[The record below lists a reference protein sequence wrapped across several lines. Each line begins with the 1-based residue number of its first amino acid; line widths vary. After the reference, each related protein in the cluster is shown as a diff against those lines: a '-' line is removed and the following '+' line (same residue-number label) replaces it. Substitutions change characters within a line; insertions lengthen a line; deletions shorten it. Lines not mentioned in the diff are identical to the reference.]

1 MMKISKRE
9 LPSKLG
15 AALIVLILCAT
26 FIRLGFWQLDRAGEF
41 QELQKP
47 YIERPVINL
56 TQVAIP
62 GENLSDDSINQI
74 VQFSGR
80 YLDQYIAPN
89 QEDKYG
95 VKSEWVVG
103 LLEVDSGGA
112 ILVVRSTSNTEV
124 LPGKVDITG
133 RLFNRQFDDRA
144 EKSSSQLSRI
154 DPALLVASYDQKLFD
169 GFVLAQNESI
179 NGVEID
185 IRRPELEPAKPS
197 VPGYY
202 WQHISYVVI
211 WWLMA
216 LVVLFLPFYQVS
228 RKRQGYERSN

>member
-1 MMKISKRE
+1 MMKISKKE
-9 LPSKLG
+9 LPSKIG
-15 AALIVLILCAT
+15 AAFIVLILCAT

-56 TQVAIP
+56 SQVAIP
-62 GENLSDDSINQI
+62 GENLSDDSVNQI
-74 VQFSGR
+74 VRFSGK

-95 VKSEWVVG
+95 VKSDWVVG

-144 EKSSSQLSRI
+144 KKSSSQLSRI
-154 DPALLVASYDQKLFD
+154 DPALLVTSYDQKLFD
-169 GFVLAQNESI
+169 GFVLAQSESI
-179 NGVEID
+179 NGIELD
-185 IRRPELEPAKPS
+185 IKRPELDPAKPS

-228 RKRQGYERSN
+228 RKRQGYERGN

>member
-9 LPSKLG
+9 LPSKIG
-15 AALIVLILCAT
+15 AALIVLILSAT

-56 TQVAIP
+56 SQVASP

-74 VQFSGR
+74 VRFGGK

-95 VKSEWVVG
+95 VKSDWVVG
-103 LLEVDSGGA
+103 LLEVDSGGS

-144 EKSSSQLSRI
+144 KKSSSQLSRI

-179 NGVEID
+179 NGIELD
-185 IRRPELEPAKPS
+185 IKRPELDPAKPS

-228 RKRQGYERSN
+228 RKRQGYERGN

>member
-1 MMKISKRE
+1 MMKISKKE
-9 LPSKLG
+9 LPSKIG
-15 AALIVLILCAT
+15 AALIVLILRAT

-56 TQVAIP
+56 SQVASP

-74 VQFSGR
+74 VRFSGR

-95 VKSEWVVG
+95 VKSDWVVG

-112 ILVVRSTSNTEV
+112 ILVVRSISNTEV

-144 EKSSSQLSRI
+144 KKSSSQLNRI

-179 NGVEID
+179 NGIELD
-185 IRRPELEPAKPS
+185 IKRPELDPAKPS

-228 RKRQGYERSN
+228 RKRQGYELGN

>member
-9 LPSKLG
+9 LPSKIG
-15 AALIVLILCAT
+15 AAFIVLILCAT

-47 YIERPVINL
+47 YIERPIINL
-56 TQVAIP
+56 SQVAIP
-62 GENLSDDSINQI
+62 GENLSDDSVNQI
-74 VQFSGR
+74 VRFSGR

-95 VKSEWVVG
+95 VKSDWVVG

-179 NGVEID
+179 NGIELD
-185 IRRPELEPAKPS
+185 IKRPELDPAKPS

-228 RKRQGYERSN
+228 RKRQGYERGN

>member
-1 MMKISKRE
+1 MMKISKKE
-9 LPSKLG
+9 LPSKIG

-56 TQVAIP
+56 SQVAIP

-74 VQFSGR
+74 VRFSGR

-95 VKSEWVVG
+95 VKSDWIVS

-112 ILVVRSTSNTEV
+112 ILVVRSISNTEV

-144 EKSSSQLSRI
+144 KKSSSQLSRI

-179 NGVEID
+179 NGIEIEVN
-185 IRRPELEPAKPS
+185 RPELDPAKPS

-228 RKRQGYERSN
+228 RKRQGNERGN

>member
-1 MMKISKRE
+1 MMKISKKE
-9 LPSKLG
+9 LPSKIG

-26 FIRLGFWQLDRAGEF
+26 FIRLGFWQLNRAGEF

-56 TQVAIP
+56 SQVASP

-74 VQFSGR
+74 VRFSGR

-95 VKSEWVVG
+95 VKSDWIVS

-144 EKSSSQLSRI
+144 KKSSSQLSRI

-179 NGVEID
+179 NGIELD
-185 IRRPELEPAKPS
+185 IKRPELDPAKPS

-228 RKRQGYERSN
+228 RKRQGYEWGN

>member
-1 MMKISKRE
+1 MMKISKKE
-9 LPSKLG
+9 LPSKIG

-56 TQVAIP
+56 SQVASP

-74 VQFSGR
+74 VRFGGK

-95 VKSEWVVG
+95 VKSDWVVG

-133 RLFNRQFDDRA
+133 RLLNRQFDDRA
-144 EKSSSQLSRI
+144 KKSSSQLSRI

-179 NGVEID
+179 NGIELD
-185 IRRPELEPAKPS
+185 IKRPELDPAKPS

-228 RKRQGYERSN
+228 RKRQGYERGN

>member
-1 MMKISKRE
+1 MMKISKKE
-9 LPSKLG
+9 LPSKIG
-15 AALIVLILCAT
+15 AALIVLILSAT

-56 TQVAIP
+56 SQVASP

-74 VQFSGR
+74 VRFGGK

-95 VKSEWVVG
+95 VKSDWVVG

-144 EKSSSQLSRI
+144 KKSSSQLSRI

-169 GFVLAQNESI
+169 GFVLAQSESI
-179 NGVEID
+179 NGIELD
-185 IRRPELEPAKPS
+185 IKRPELDPAKPS

-228 RKRQGYERSN
+228 RKRQGYERGN

>member
-1 MMKISKRE
+1 M
-9 LPSKLG
+9 
-15 AALIVLILCAT
+15 VLILCAT

-56 TQVAIP
+56 SQVASP

-74 VQFSGR
+74 VSFSGR

-95 VKSEWVVG
+95 VRSDWIVS
-103 LLEVDSGGA
+103 LLEVDSGGS

-124 LPGKVDITG
+124 LPGRVDITG

-144 EKSSSQLSRI
+144 KKSSSQLSRI

-169 GFVLAQNESI
+169 GFVLAQSESI
-179 NGVEID
+179 NGIELD
-185 IRRPELEPAKPS
+185 IKRPELDPAKPS

-228 RKRQGYERSN
+228 RKRQGYERGN

>member
-1 MMKISKRE
+1 MMKISKKE
-9 LPSKLG
+9 LPSKIG

-56 TQVAIP
+56 SQVATP

-74 VQFSGR
+74 VRFSGR

-95 VKSEWVVG
+95 VKSDWVVG

-112 ILVVRSTSNTEV
+112 ILVVRSTSNTEIP
-124 LPGKVDITG
+124 LGAVDITG

-144 EKSSSQLSRI
+144 KKSSSQLNRI

-179 NGVEID
+179 NGIELD
-185 IRRPELEPAKPS
+185 IKRPELDPAKPS

-228 RKRQGYERSN
+228 RKRQGYERGN

>member
-1 MMKISKRE
+1 MKISKRE
-9 LPSKLG
+9 LPSKIG
-15 AALIVLILCAT
+15 AAFIVLILCAT

-56 TQVAIP
+56 SQVASP

-74 VQFSGR
+74 VRFSGR

-95 VKSEWVVG
+95 VRSDWIVS

-144 EKSSSQLSRI
+144 KKSSSQLNRI

-179 NGVEID
+179 NGIELD
-185 IRRPELEPAKPS
+185 IKRPELDPAKPS

-228 RKRQGYERSN
+228 RKRQGNERGN

>member
-9 LPSKLG
+9 LPSKVG
-15 AALIVLILCAT
+15 AAFIVLILCAT

-47 YIERPVINL
+47 YIERPIINL
-56 TQVAIP
+56 SQVATP

-74 VQFSGR
+74 VAFSGR
-80 YLDQYIAPN
+80 YLEQYIAPN
-89 QEDKYG
+89 QEDKSG
-95 VKSEWVVG
+95 VKADWIVG

-112 ILVVRSTSNTEV
+112 ILVVRSISNAE
-124 LPGKVDITG
+124 LPGGRVEITG
-133 RLFNRQFDDRA
+133 RLFNRQFDNRA
-144 EKSSSQLSRI
+144 GKSSSQLSRI

-169 GFVLAQNESI
+169 GFVLAQVEKI

-185 IRRPELEPAKPS
+185 LKRPELDPAKPN

>member
-9 LPSKLG
+9 LPSKIG

-41 QELQKP
+41 QELQRP

-56 TQVAIP
+56 SQVAIP

-74 VQFSGR
+74 VRFSGR

-95 VKSEWVVG
+95 VKSDWVVG

-112 ILVVRSTSNTEV
+112 ILVVRSTSNTEIP
-124 LPGKVDITG
+124 LGKVDITG

-144 EKSSSQLSRI
+144 GKSSSQLSRI

-169 GFVLAQNESI
+169 GFVLAQSESI
-179 NGVEID
+179 NGIELD
-185 IRRPELEPAKPS
+185 IKRPELDPAKPS

-228 RKRQGYERSN
+228 RKRQGYERGN

>member
-9 LPSKLG
+9 LPSKIG

-47 YIERPVINL
+47 YQERPVINL
-56 TQVAIP
+56 SQVAKP

-74 VQFSGR
+74 VRFSGS
-80 YLDQYIAPN
+80 YLNQYIAPN
-89 QEDKYG
+89 QEDKSG
-95 VKSEWVVG
+95 IKADWIVG
-103 LLEVDSGGA
+103 ILEVDSGGA
-112 ILVVRSTSNTEV
+112 ILVVRSISNAE
-124 LPGKVDITG
+124 LPSGNVEITG

-144 EKSSSQLSRI
+144 EKGSSKLSRI
-154 DPALLVASYDQKLFD
+154 DPALLVSSYEQKLFD
-169 GFVLAQNESI
+169 GFVLAQSESVD
-179 NGVEID
+179 GVEID
-185 IRRPELEPAKPS
+185 IKRPELDPAKPN

-202 WQHISYVVI
+202 WQHISYVII

>member
-1 MMKISKRE
+1 MMKISKKE
-9 LPSKLG
+9 LPSKIG

-56 TQVAIP
+56 SQVASP

-74 VQFSGR
+74 VRFSGR

-95 VKSEWVVG
+95 VKSDWVVG

-112 ILVVRSTSNTEV
+112 ILVVRSISNTEV

-144 EKSSSQLSRI
+144 KKSSSQLSRI

-169 GFVLAQNESI
+169 GFVLAQSESI
-179 NGVEID
+179 NGIELD
-185 IRRPELEPAKPS
+185 IKRPELDPAKPS

-228 RKRQGYERSN
+228 RKRQGYEWGN

>member
-9 LPSKLG
+9 LPSKIG
-15 AALIVLILCAT
+15 AAFIVLILCAT

-41 QELQKP
+41 QELQRP

-56 TQVAIP
+56 SQVATP

-74 VQFSGR
+74 VRFSGK

-95 VKSEWVVG
+95 VKSDWVVG

-112 ILVVRSTSNTEV
+112 ILVVRSISNTEV

-144 EKSSSQLSRI
+144 KKSSSQLSRI

-179 NGVEID
+179 NGIELD
-185 IRRPELEPAKPS
+185 IKRPELDPAKPS

-228 RKRQGYERSN
+228 RKRQGNERGN

>member
-1 MMKISKRE
+1 MKISKKE
-9 LPSKLG
+9 LPSKIG
-15 AALIVLILCAT
+15 AAFIVLILCAT

-56 TQVAIP
+56 SQVAIP
-62 GENLSDDSINQI
+62 GENLSDDSINQM
-74 VQFSGR
+74 VRFSGR

-95 VKSEWVVG
+95 VKSDWVVG

-112 ILVVRSTSNTEV
+112 ILVVRSISNTEV

-144 EKSSSQLSRI
+144 KKSSSQLSRI

-169 GFVLAQNESI
+169 GFVLAQSESI
-179 NGVEID
+179 NGIELD
-185 IRRPELEPAKPS
+185 IKRPELDPAKPS

-228 RKRQGYERSN
+228 RKRQGYERGN

>member
-1 MMKISKRE
+1 MKISKKE
-9 LPSKLG
+9 LPSKIG

-56 TQVAIP
+56 SQVASP

-74 VQFSGR
+74 VRFSGR

-95 VKSEWVVG
+95 VRSDWIVS

-144 EKSSSQLSRI
+144 KKSSSQLSRI

-169 GFVLAQNESI
+169 GFVLAQSESI
-179 NGVEID
+179 NGIELD
-185 IRRPELEPAKPS
+185 IKRPELDPAKPS

-228 RKRQGYERSN
+228 RKRQGYELGN

>member
-1 MMKISKRE
+1 MMKISKKE
-9 LPSKLG
+9 LPSKIG
-15 AALIVLILCAT
+15 AAFIVLILCAT

-56 TQVAIP
+56 SQVASP

-74 VQFSGR
+74 VRFSGR

-95 VKSEWVVG
+95 VKSDWVVG

-112 ILVVRSTSNTEV
+112 ILVVRSTSNAEV

-144 EKSSSQLSRI
+144 KKSSSQLSRI

-169 GFVLAQNESI
+169 GFVLAQSESI
-179 NGVEID
+179 NGIELD
-185 IRRPELEPAKPS
+185 IKRPELDPAKPS

-228 RKRQGYERSN
+228 RKRQGYERGN

>member
-9 LPSKLG
+9 LPSKIG

-56 TQVAIP
+56 RQVAIP

-74 VQFSGR
+74 VRFSGR

-95 VKSEWVVG
+95 VKSDWIVG

-112 ILVVRSTSNTEV
+112 LLVVRSTSNTEV

-144 EKSSSQLSRI
+144 GKSSSQLSRI

-169 GFVLAQNESI
+169 GFVLAQSESI
-179 NGVEID
+179 NGTEID
-185 IRRPELEPAKPS
+185 IKRPELDPAKPN

>member
-9 LPSKLG
+9 FPSKIG

-56 TQVAIP
+56 SQVASP

-74 VQFSGR
+74 VRFSGR

-95 VKSEWVVG
+95 VKSDWVVG

-112 ILVVRSTSNTEV
+112 ILVVRSISNTEV

-144 EKSSSQLSRI
+144 KKSSSQLSRI

-169 GFVLAQNESI
+169 GFVLAQSESI
-179 NGVEID
+179 NGIELD
-185 IRRPELEPAKPS
+185 IKRPELDPAKPS

-228 RKRQGYERSN
+228 RKRQGYERGN

>member
-1 MMKISKRE
+1 MMKISKKE
-9 LPSKLG
+9 LPSKIG

-56 TQVAIP
+56 SQVASP

-74 VQFSGR
+74 VRFSGR

-95 VKSEWVVG
+95 VKSDWVVG

-112 ILVVRSTSNTEV
+112 ILVVRSISNTEV

-144 EKSSSQLSRI
+144 KKSSSQLSRI

-179 NGVEID
+179 NGIELD
-185 IRRPELEPAKPS
+185 IKRPELDPAKPS

-228 RKRQGYERSN
+228 RKRQGYEWGN

>member
-9 LPSKLG
+9 LPSKIG

-56 TQVAIP
+56 SQVASP

-74 VQFSGR
+74 VRFSGR

-95 VKSEWVVG
+95 VRSDWIVS

-112 ILVVRSTSNTEV
+112 ILVVRSISNTEV

-144 EKSSSQLSRI
+144 KKSSSQLSRI

-169 GFVLAQNESI
+169 GFVLAQSESI
-179 NGVEID
+179 NGIELD
-185 IRRPELEPAKPS
+185 IKRPELDPAKPS

-228 RKRQGYERSN
+228 RKRQGYERGN

>member
-9 LPSKLG
+9 LPSKIG

-41 QELQKP
+41 QELQRP

-56 TQVAIP
+56 SQVAIP

-74 VQFSGR
+74 VRFSGR
-80 YLDQYIAPN
+80 YLDQHIAPN

-95 VKSEWVVG
+95 VRSDWIVG
-103 LLEVDSGGA
+103 LLQVDSGGA
-112 ILVVRSTSNTEV
+112 ILVVRSISNTEV

-144 EKSSSQLSRI
+144 KKSSSQLSRI

-179 NGVEID
+179 NGIELD
-185 IRRPELEPAKPS
+185 IKRPELDPAKPS

-228 RKRQGYERSN
+228 RKRQGYEWGN

>member
-1 MMKISKRE
+1 MMKISKKE
-9 LPSKLG
+9 LPSKIG
-15 AALIVLILCAT
+15 AAFIVLILCAT

-56 TQVAIP
+56 SQVASP

-74 VQFSGR
+74 VRFSGR

-95 VKSEWVVG
+95 VKSDWVVG

-112 ILVVRSTSNTEV
+112 ILVVRSISNTEV

-144 EKSSSQLSRI
+144 KKSSSQLSRI

-169 GFVLAQNESI
+169 GFVLAQSESI
-179 NGVEID
+179 NGIELD
-185 IRRPELEPAKPS
+185 IKRPELDPAKPS

-228 RKRQGYERSN
+228 RKRQGYERGN

>member
-1 MMKISKRE
+1 MMKISKKE
-9 LPSKLG
+9 LPSKIG

-47 YIERPVINL
+47 YIERPLINL
-56 TQVAIP
+56 SQVAIP

-74 VQFSGR
+74 VRFSGR

-95 VKSEWVVG
+95 VKSDWVVG

-112 ILVVRSTSNTEV
+112 ILVVRSISNTEV

-144 EKSSSQLSRI
+144 KKSSSQLSRI

-179 NGVEID
+179 NGIELD
-185 IRRPELEPAKPS
+185 IKRPELDPAKPS

-228 RKRQGYERSN
+228 RKRQGYERGN

>member
-1 MMKISKRE
+1 MKISKKE
-9 LPSKLG
+9 LPSKIG
-15 AALIVLILCAT
+15 AALIVLILSAT

-56 TQVAIP
+56 SQVAIP

-74 VQFSGR
+74 VRFSGR

-95 VKSEWVVG
+95 VRSDWIVS

-112 ILVVRSTSNTEV
+112 ILVVRSTSKTEV

-144 EKSSSQLSRI
+144 KKSSSQLSRI

-179 NGVEID
+179 NGIELD
-185 IRRPELEPAKPS
+185 IKRPELDPAKPS

-228 RKRQGYERSN
+228 RKRQGYERGN

>member
-1 MMKISKRE
+1 MMKISKKE
-9 LPSKLG
+9 LPSKIG

-41 QELQKP
+41 QELQRP

-56 TQVAIP
+56 SQVAIP

-74 VQFSGR
+74 VRFSGR

-95 VKSEWVVG
+95 VRSDWIVS

-112 ILVVRSTSNTEV
+112 ILVVRSISNTEV

-144 EKSSSQLSRI
+144 KKSSSQLSRI

-179 NGVEID
+179 NGIELD
-185 IRRPELEPAKPS
+185 IKRPELDPAKPS

-228 RKRQGYERSN
+228 RKRQGYERGN

>member
-1 MMKISKRE
+1 MMKISKKE
-9 LPSKLG
+9 LPSKIG

-56 TQVAIP
+56 SQVAIP

-74 VQFSGR
+74 VRFSGR

-95 VKSEWVVG
+95 VKSDWAVG
-103 LLEVDSGGA
+103 LLEVDSGGS

-144 EKSSSQLSRI
+144 KKSSSQLSRI

-169 GFVLAQNESI
+169 GFVLAQSESI
-179 NGVEID
+179 NGIELD
-185 IRRPELEPAKPS
+185 IKRPELDPAKPS

>member
-9 LPSKLG
+9 LPSKIG

-56 TQVAIP
+56 SQVASP

-74 VQFSGR
+74 VRFSGR

-95 VKSEWVVG
+95 VKSDWVVG

-112 ILVVRSTSNTEV
+112 ILVVRSISNTEV

-144 EKSSSQLSRI
+144 KKSSSQLSRI

-179 NGVEID
+179 NGIELD
-185 IRRPELEPAKPS
+185 IKRPELDPAKPS

-228 RKRQGYERSN
+228 RKRQGYERGN

>member
-1 MMKISKRE
+1 MKINKKE
-9 LPSKLG
+9 LPSKIG
-15 AALIVLILCAT
+15 AALIVLILSAT

-41 QELQKP
+41 QELQRP

-56 TQVAIP
+56 SQVASP

-74 VQFSGR
+74 VRFGGK

-95 VKSEWVVG
+95 VKSDWVVG

-112 ILVVRSTSNTEV
+112 ILVVRSISNTEV

-144 EKSSSQLSRI
+144 KKSSSQLSRI

-169 GFVLAQNESI
+169 GFVLAQSESI
-179 NGVEID
+179 NGIELD
-185 IRRPELEPAKPS
+185 IKRPELDPAKPS

-228 RKRQGYERSN
+228 RKRQGYERGN

>member
-9 LPSKLG
+9 LPSKIG
-15 AALIVLILCAT
+15 AAFIVLILCAT

-41 QELQKP
+41 QELQRP

-56 TQVAIP
+56 SQVATP

-74 VQFSGR
+74 VRFSGK

-95 VKSEWVVG
+95 VRSDWIVG
-103 LLEVDSGGA
+103 LLQVDSGGA
-112 ILVVRSTSNTEV
+112 ILVVRSTSNAEV
-124 LPGKVDITG
+124 PPGAVDITG

-144 EKSSSQLSRI
+144 GKSSTTLSRI

-169 GFVLAQNESI
+169 GFVLAQSESV
-179 NGVEID
+179 NGIEIEVN
-185 IRRPELEPAKPS
+185 RPELDPAKPS

-228 RKRQGYERSN
+228 RKRQGNERSN

>member
-1 MMKISKRE
+1 MKISKKE
-9 LPSKLG
+9 LPSKIG

-56 TQVAIP
+56 SQVASP
-62 GENLSDDSINQI
+62 GENLSDESINQI
-74 VQFSGR
+74 VRFGGK

-95 VKSEWVVG
+95 VKSDWVVG

-144 EKSSSQLSRI
+144 KKSSSQLSRI
-154 DPALLVASYDQKLFD
+154 DPALLVASYYQKLFD
-169 GFVLAQNESI
+169 GFVLAQSESI
-179 NGVEID
+179 NGIELD
-185 IRRPELEPAKPS
+185 IKRPELDPAKPS

-228 RKRQGYERSN
+228 RKRQGYERGN

>member
-1 MMKISKRE
+1 MMKISKKE
-9 LPSKLG
+9 LPSKIG

-41 QELQKP
+41 QELQRP

-56 TQVAIP
+56 SQVAIP

-74 VQFSGR
+74 VRFSGR

-95 VKSEWVVG
+95 VKSDWVVG

-144 EKSSSQLSRI
+144 KKSSSQLSRI

-179 NGVEID
+179 NGIELD
-185 IRRPELEPAKPS
+185 IKRPELDPAKPS

-228 RKRQGYERSN
+228 RKRQGYERGN

>member
-1 MMKISKRE
+1 MMKISKKE
-9 LPSKLG
+9 LPSKIG

-56 TQVAIP
+56 SQVASP

-74 VQFSGR
+74 VRFSGR

-95 VKSEWVVG
+95 VKSDWVVG

-112 ILVVRSTSNTEV
+112 ILVVRSISNTEV

-144 EKSSSQLSRI
+144 KKSSSQFSRI

-169 GFVLAQNESI
+169 GFVLAQSESI
-179 NGVEID
+179 NGIELD
-185 IRRPELEPAKPS
+185 IKRPELDPAKPS

-228 RKRQGYERSN
+228 RKRQGYELGN

>member
-1 MMKISKRE
+1 MMKISKKE
-9 LPSKLG
+9 LPSKIG

-41 QELQKP
+41 QELQRP

-56 TQVAIP
+56 SQVASP

-74 VQFSGR
+74 VRFSGR

-95 VKSEWVVG
+95 VKSDWVVG

-112 ILVVRSTSNTEV
+112 ILVVRSISNTEV

-144 EKSSSQLSRI
+144 KKSSSQLSRI

-179 NGVEID
+179 NGIELD
-185 IRRPELEPAKPS
+185 IKRPELDPAKPS

-228 RKRQGYERSN
+228 RKRQGYERGN